1 LISISPRLYDLQGGI
16 IAKRQSDTNTDT
28 VSRRVSRV
36 ATLDGGANFFDN
48 GFSDAD
54 RDFSVVLHTPSAAD
68 VERAKEIVR
77 NFSEVTVSTEE
88 GCFLGTITRGA
99 PSQANFTLSIFIKAR
114 LSD

>member
-1 LISISPRLYDLQGGI
+1 MISISPRLYDLQGGI
-16 IAKRQSDTNTDT
+16 VADRESGTNIDT

-36 ATLDGGANFFDN
+36 ATLDGNANFFDN

-54 RDFSVVLHTPSAAD
+54 RDFRIVLRQPTIEQ

-88 GCFLGTITRGA
+88 GCFLATITRAA
-99 PSQANFTLSIFIKAR
+99 PSQANYLLTLFIKQR
-114 LSD
+114 LSA